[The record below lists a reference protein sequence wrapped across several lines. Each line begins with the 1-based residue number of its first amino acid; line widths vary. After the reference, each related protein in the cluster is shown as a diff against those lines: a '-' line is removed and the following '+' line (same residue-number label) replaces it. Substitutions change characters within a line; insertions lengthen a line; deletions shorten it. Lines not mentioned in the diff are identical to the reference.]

1 MTLLRIAGG
10 RIIDPAQNLDT
21 IADLWIRGDRILG
34 VGPQPN
40 LTANRTLDAAG
51 KIVCPGFI
59 DMHVHLGEPGHEDN
73 ETIATGTAAA
83 LAGGVTTLA
92 CMPDSEP
99 ALDSQAAAEF
109 VFLQAE
115 RAGNANVFPIGA
127 VTKGRKG
134 EELAEIGGLVEGGAV
149 AFTDHDRPLASA
161 EIMRRAL
168 EYCRM
173 FDRPVLCHAE
183 DPDLTR
189 GGIMHEGS
197 ESLRLGLRG
206 MPAAAEEVVLHRDLE
221 LAQLTRGRL
230 HVLTVSTAGSV
241 TLIRRAKEE
250 GIQVTAEVCPH
261 HLALTHEKLRT
272 FDSNYKMNPPLR
284 TEEDVAALLEGLRDG
299 TLDVLA
305 SDHTPQAQEKK
316 MRELDLAP
324 FGVIGLETLVPVCIA
339 TLIEPGH
346 LTWPQLVAKLTL
358 HPARILGLERGTLKS
373 DADADVTILDPEV
386 SWTID
391 ASRFLSRSRNT
402 PFVNRPVKGRVW
414 ATIVAG
420 DVRFCFGD
428 SRP

>member
-34 VGPQPN
+34 IGPQPN

-161 EIMRRAL
+161 EVMRRAL

-189 GGIMHEGS
+189 GGIMHEGI

-261 HLALTHEKLRT
+261 HLALTHENLRT

-284 TEEDVAALLEGLRDG
+284 TEEDIAALLEGLRDG

-324 FGVIGLETLVPVCIA
+324 FGVIGLETLVPVCIT

-346 LTWPQLVAKLTL
+346 LTWPQLIAKLTL
-358 HPARILGLERGTLKS
+358 HPARILGLDRGTLQPE
-373 DADADVTILDPEV
+373 ADADVTILDPEA

-391 ASRFLSRSRNT
+391 PSRFLSRSRNT
-402 PFVNRPVKGRVW
+402 PFVNRGVKGRVW
-414 ATIVAG
+414 ATLVAG
-420 DVRFCFGD
+420 DVRFTLGEG
-428 SRP
+428 R

>member
-34 VGPQPN
+34 IGPQPN

-161 EIMRRAL
+161 EVMRRAL

-189 GGIMHEGS
+189 GGIMHEGI

-261 HLALTHEKLRT
+261 HLALTHENLRT

-284 TEEDVAALLEGLRDG
+284 TEEDIAALLEGLRDG

-324 FGVIGLETLVPVCIA
+324 FGVIGLETLVPVCIT
-339 TLIEPGH
+339 TLIAPGH
-346 LTWPQLVAKLTL
+346 LTWPQLIAKLTL
-358 HPARILGLERGTLKS
+358 HPARILGLDRGTLQPE
-373 DADADVTILDPEV
+373 ADADVTILDPEA
-386 SWTID
+386 SWIID
-391 ASRFLSRSRNT
+391 PSRFLSRSRNT
-402 PFVNRPVKGRVW
+402 PFVNRGVKGRVW
-414 ATIVAG
+414 ATLVAG
-420 DVRFCFGD
+420 DVRFTLGEG
-428 SRP
+428 R